1 MLKFTWCN
9 DIINHAVQNSA
20 LVEEVQLGEYHDLLE
35 ANETGLDQ
43 DKQFLDFDK
52 FILDNED
59 S

>member
-1 MLKFTWCN
+1 M
-9 DIINHAVQNSA
+9 QNSA